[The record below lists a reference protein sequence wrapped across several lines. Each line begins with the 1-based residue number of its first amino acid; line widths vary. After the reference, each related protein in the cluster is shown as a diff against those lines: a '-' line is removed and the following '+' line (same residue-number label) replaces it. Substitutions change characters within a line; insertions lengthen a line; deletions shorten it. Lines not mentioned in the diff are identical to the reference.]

1 MHWTEM
7 FSFENLE
14 LSVITRVVP
23 TLQTLSEEIQLIGA
37 GKRNE
42 FGAKPVI
49 FGIAA
54 LFTRLLNCAFEAHT
68 TADSTFG

>member
-1 MHWTEM
+1 M

-14 LSVITRVVP
+14 LSVITPVVP
-23 TLQTLSEEIQLIGA
+23 TLQTLSEDIQLIGA

-49 FGIAA
+49 FGI
-54 LFTRLLNCAFEAHT
+54 FTRLLNCAFEVRT
-68 TADSTFG
+68 TADSVLG

>member
-1 MHWTEM
+1 MYWTEM
-7 FSFENLE
+7 FSFENLK
-14 LSVITRVVP
+14 LSVITPVVP

-54 LFTRLLNCAFEAHT
+54 LFTRLLNCAFEVHT
-68 TADSTFG
+68 TADSVFG